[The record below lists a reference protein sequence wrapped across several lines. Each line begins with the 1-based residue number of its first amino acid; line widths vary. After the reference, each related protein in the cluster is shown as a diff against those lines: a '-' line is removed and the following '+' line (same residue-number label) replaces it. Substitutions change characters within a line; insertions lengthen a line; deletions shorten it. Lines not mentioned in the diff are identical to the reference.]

1 MVVGKPSS
9 FFTVLFLLLLL
20 GSSGASLELSEDE
33 IIGLILL
40 SAAFGDDCSATG
52 GLVVASISFNDGMVH
67 VVCYLEVDGK
77 NEILEVL
84 SQIEDTRDFT
94 RGRLVYEGYK
104 LTSIVRR
111 SRSKC

>member
-1 MVVGKPSS
+1 MKDVSSVGTWVGDSCCIWGGDGAFGGGPLLLFAVVGKPSS

-40 SAAFGDDCSATG
+40 SAAFGDDCSVTG

-67 VVCYLEVDGK
+67 VGCYQRESGLWK
-77 NEILEVL
+77 N
-84 SQIEDTRDFT
+84 
-94 RGRLVYEGYK
+94 
-104 LTSIVRR
+104 
-111 SRSKC
+111 

>member
-1 MVVGKPSS
+1 MLLFAVVGKPSS
-9 FFTVLFLLLLL
+9 FFTVLFLLLL

-67 VVCYLEVDGK
+67 VGCYQRESGLWK
-77 NEILEVL
+77 N
-84 SQIEDTRDFT
+84 
-94 RGRLVYEGYK
+94 
-104 LTSIVRR
+104 
-111 SRSKC
+111 